1 MYRLTKLTIC
11 CAMFFIT
18 GSTFAQ
24 PAINRVEYFYD
35 TDPGMGNGTNIPVTQ
50 GVNISNQTAAVN
62 INNLS
67 DGLHNLYIR
76 SRTNNGKWSLTVTN
90 AFVKM
95 SLPANNLI
103 NKAEYFFDTDPGLG
117 NGVNI
122 PVSSSANITNQA
134 VAVNINN
141 LPNGIHNLYL
151 RSRSI
156 GGRWSL
162 TTTMVFVKL
171 VLPNATVTAAEYFFD
186 TDPGTGLAT
195 PISISAAA
203 NVNTTIPVPLG
214 NLSTGLHNL
223 YIRTRDANGR
233 WSLTQTSPFVKLNAP
248 NGPITRAE
256 YFIDTDP
263 GIGKGVPVAMVPGNP
278 KAGFAMPVNLTGL
291 TAGTHKFYLRSLNQL
306 GQWSLTNV
314 FEFTYGSPAA
324 APRILINA
332 ITRKQMCASESFDIS
347 FDATGNYN
355 SGNQFRV
362 ELSNSAGSFAAPVII
377 GQVTSQTDNLVKCT
391 LPRVTTG
398 NGYKIRVVSTNPVV
412 TGVVADTTF
421 TLWARPDLGPDKTE
435 FIICQGER
443 LNINPLFNTTGLT
456 VQWSV
461 ANPANAPAGTH
472 TLIVTN
478 ANGCTD
484 TARAIVKQDVKEW
497 LGVNANGWHSPAN
510 WSGNSVPTEKSH
522 VIVTA
527 GKPNACVLNGSD
539 GQAASMQLRN
549 GASVTVGAGRKITIS
564 AKCNPLPQ

>member
-1 MYRLTKLTIC
+1 LFLKAGY
-11 CAMFFIT
+11 
-18 GSTFAQ
+18 TFAQ

-35 TDPGMGNGTNIPVTQ
+35 TDPGMGNGTNFPVTQ
-50 GVNISNQTAAVN
+50 GVNISNQTAAVS

-103 NKAEYFFDTDPGLG
+103 NKAEYYFDTDPGLG
-117 NGVNI
+117 LGVNI
-122 PVSSSANITNQA
+122 PVASSDNITNQA

-151 RSRSI
+151 RSRSVA
-156 GGRWSL
+156 GRWSL

-171 VLPNATVTAAEYFFD
+171 VLPNATVTATEYFFD

-195 PISISAAA
+195 PISMSAADNLNA
-203 NVNTTIPVPLG
+203 AIEIPIS
-214 NLSTGLHNL
+214 NLATGLHNL
-223 YIRTRDANGR
+223 YLRTRDANGR
-233 WSLTQTSPFVKLNAP
+233 WSLTQTSAFVKLNAP
-248 NGPITRAE
+248 NSPITTAE

-263 GIGKGVPVAMVPGNP
+263 GIGKGVPVAMVAANP
-278 KAGFAMPVNLTGL
+278 KTGFAMPVNVTGL
-291 TAGTHKFYLRSLNQL
+291 TAGPHTFYLRTKNQL

-314 FEFTYGSPAA
+314 FEFTYGSPVA
-324 APRILINA
+324 APRIQINA
-332 ITRKQMCASESFDIS
+332 ITRKQMCASQSFDIS
-347 FDATGNYN
+347 FDATGTYN
-355 SGNQFRV
+355 SGNQFRI
-362 ELSNSAGSFAAPVII
+362 ELSNSDGSFAAPVII

-391 LPRVTTG
+391 LPRLTTG

-412 TGVVADTTF
+412 TGIVADTAF
-421 TLWARPDLGPDKTE
+421 TLWARPDLGPDVVSN
-435 FIICQGER
+435 IVCQGER
-443 LNINPLFNTTGLT
+443 VNINPLFTTTGLT
-456 VQWSV
+456 AQWSV

-484 TARAIVKQDVKEW
+484 TARTIVRQDIKEW

-510 WSGNSVPTEKSH
+510 WSGNTVPTEKSH
-522 VIVTA
+522 VIITA
-527 GKPNACVLNGSD
+527 GKPNACVLNSSD
-539 GQAASMQLRN
+539 VNVASIQLRN
-549 GASVTVGAGRKITIS
+549 GAAITVGAGRKINIT
-564 AKCNPLPQ
+564 ARCNPLPQN

>member
-1 MYRLTKLTIC
+1 MYRHRTFTLICTIFLLT
-11 CAMFFIT
+11 
-18 GSTFAQ
+18 GYTFAQ

-76 SRTNNGKWSLTVTN
+76 SRTTNGKWSLTVTN

-95 SLPANNLI
+95 SLPTNNLV

-122 PVSSSANITNQA
+122 PVSSSANISNQA
-134 VAVNINN
+134 VSVNINN

-151 RSRSI
+151 RSRSV

-162 TTTMVFVKL
+162 TTSLVLVKL
-171 VLPNATVTAAEYFFD
+171 SPVNTSITAAEYFFD
-186 TDPGTGLAT
+186 TDPGTALAI

-203 NVNTTIPVPLG
+203 NLDAAIEIPIS
-214 NLSTGLHNL
+214 NLATGLHNL
-223 YIRTRDANGR
+223 YIRTRDANGK
-233 WSLTQTSPFVKLNAP
+233 WSLTQTSAFVKLNPP
-248 NGPITRAE
+248 NANITMAE

-263 GIGKGVPVAMVPGNP
+263 GIGKGVPVAMVGSNP
-278 KAGFAMPVNLTGL
+278 KAGFALPVNLTGL

-314 FEFTYGSPAA
+314 FEFTYGSAAA
-324 APRILINA
+324 APHIQINA
-332 ITRKQMCASESFDIS
+332 ITRRQMCASQSFDLS
-347 FDATGNYN
+347 FDATGTYN
-355 SGNQFRV
+355 SGNQFRI
-362 ELSNSAGSFAAPVII
+362 ELSNSTGSFASPEII

-412 TGVVADTTF
+412 SGVVADTTF

-443 LNINPLFNTTGLT
+443 LNINPLFITTGLT
-456 VQWSV
+456 AQWST
-461 ANPANAPAGTH
+461 ANPASAPAGTH

-484 TARAIVKQDVKEW
+484 TARAIVRQDVKEW

-510 WSGNSVPTEKSH
+510 WSGNTVPTEKSH
-522 VIVTA
+522 VIITA
-527 GKPNACVLNGSD
+527 GKPNACVLNGND
-539 GQAASMQLRN
+539 VNVASIQLRN
-549 GASVTVGAGRKITIS
+549 GANITVGAGRKVNIM
-564 AKCNPLPQ
+564 ARCNPLPQ